1 MEEGWGLRSA
11 GVGVCVIMESK
22 QGRNGL
28 PGNTQR
34 GGYYNTFYRIHY
46 NYTIVFCY
54 GVLCW
59 TRQYTGPEHPLHY
72 VTKTKNH
79 YVEPSNTQE
88 GSLQYL
94 SILATE
100 YCSMVYIVLCCS
112 RQFTGGAATT
122 IPTNHYV
129 VLLCTRQY
137 RKHCN
142 TLQYS
147 LQNTLLWCTLYYVV
161 PGNSRT
167 GGAATT
173 IPAYKTHNSVCT
185 VVYYGALLWC
195 TMLYYVVRSNT
206 QEGVGATSTQPLHMM
221 LACECVHMHRLHF
234 PAQTVFLKIWS
245 FWIYQE
251 LLYERPYRYR
261 GFETQEQL
269 RILLFL

>member
-1 MEEGWGLRSA
+1 
-11 GVGVCVIMESK
+11 MESK

-173 IPAYKTHNSVCT
+173 IPHNSG
-185 VVYYGALLWC
+185 VYCGVLWS
-195 TMLYYVVRSNT
+195 TSMMYYVVLRCNMERYCYVLCCT
-206 QEGVGATSTQPLHMM
+206 MVNCGVLWSTTMM
-221 LACECVHMHRLHF
+221 YYGVLSSC
-234 PAQTVFLKIWS
+234 TT
-245 FWIYQE
+245 
-251 LLYERPYRYR
+251 LYEVIPRR
-261 GFETQEQL
+261 GWG
-269 RILLFL
+269 

>member
-1 MEEGWGLRSA
+1 MVYQAIHRGAATTIPSTEYTTTILWYFAMVYYVE
-11 GVGVCVIMESK
+11 
-22 QGRNGL
+22 
-28 PGNTQR
+28 PGNTQE
-34 GGYYNTFYRIHY
+34 
-46 NYTIVFCY
+46 
-54 GVLCW
+54 
-59 TRQYTGPEHPLHY
+59 EHPLHY

-173 IPAYKTHNSVCT
+173 IPHNSG
-185 VVYYGALLWC
+185 VYCGVLWS
-195 TMLYYVVRSNT
+195 TSMMYYVV
-206 QEGVGATSTQPLHMM
+206 
-221 LACECVHMHRLHF
+221 
-234 PAQTVFLKIWS
+234 
-245 FWIYQE
+245 
-251 LLYERPYRYR
+251 
-261 GFETQEQL
+261 L
-269 RILLFL
+269 RCTK